1 MRSKNEPDLNVL
13 SNILSWLKV
22 NATLIEGKQ
31 IISLL
36 NSNLFTMGCEQSTTA
51 SKEIVSSPEK
61 MSEDTKPGEHEVQ
74 VAGRNGS

>member
-1 MRSKNEPDLNVL
+1 
-13 SNILSWLKV
+13 LSWLKV

-61 MSEDTKPGEHEVQ
+61 MSEDTKPVEH
-74 VAGRNGS
+74 